1 MRIVIIS
8 LLLDCLL
15 LFGIGYLAFG
25 NTETI
30 SKLEMNTNEP
40 FRQFVD
46 TEIRSENRLVINR

>member
-1 MRIVIIS
+1 MRIVMIS

-25 NTETI
+25 NTETT

-40 FRQFVD
+40 FCQFVD
-46 TEIRSENRLVINR
+46 TEIRHESRLVINR